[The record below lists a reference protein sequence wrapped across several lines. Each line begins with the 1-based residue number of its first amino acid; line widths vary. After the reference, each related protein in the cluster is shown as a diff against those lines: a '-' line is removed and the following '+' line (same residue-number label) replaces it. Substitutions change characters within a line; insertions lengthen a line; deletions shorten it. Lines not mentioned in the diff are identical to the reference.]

1 MSGVPPRSY
10 CKGTLTAGVSL
21 LRPNL
26 LQCRGSGECPPFPFL
41 RLLSAAYQHVV
52 WRSISIKNSP
62 NSIGMPFPYP
72 ISSKRNSV

>member
-26 LQCRGSGECPPFPFL
+26 LQCRGNVQPFL